1 MIASLIVALHLFGFV
16 TLGSAITSLYV
27 AGALLIVAELAV
39 VSFGLVA
46 FNGLLALY
54 AGYALQSGQD
64 LIFNV
69 PVGWSTLFGIAFVE
83 FFIIGVVIYIH
94 LWIRGIRASTGTEA
108 MIGQKAEIVE
118 WSGKEGSVRF
128 EGEIWK
134 AHAKSDMDL
143 KVGDDVH
150 IEAINKLDLTIT
162 A

>member
-1 MIASLIVALHLFGFV
+1 MIASVIVALHLFGFV
-16 TLGSAITSLYV
+16 ATGSAITSLYI
-27 AGALLIVAELAV
+27 AGVMLIIAELAV
-39 VSFGLVA
+39 VSFGLIA

-64 LIFNV
+64 LIFGV

-83 FFIIGVVIYIH
+83 FFIIAAVIYIH
-94 LWIRGIRASTGTEA
+94 FWIRGIKTSTGTEA
-108 MIGQKAEIVE
+108 MIGQKAVIVD
-118 WSGKEGSVRF
+118 WSGKKGTVRF

-143 KVGDDVH
+143 KAGDDVH
-150 IEAINKLDLTIT
+150 IEAVNKLNLTIT